1 MDQESDAARRGKSPG
16 RALEE
21 WMRSIKRLVVN
32 VRCARFVIALAFL
45 CVLVSVSLGQVIFQ
59 TNIANYGTLRVIG
72 VSVFWDEACTNRVTS
87 IDWGAIFPGSSIQ
100 KYFYVRSDGTATET
114 LLMSYGNW
122 TPAAAS
128 SYFVLTWN
136 CSNYVLSAKAVV
148 CANLA
153 LAVQPNITGVT
164 DFDFM
169 ILVQATG

>member
-1 MDQESDAARRGKSPG
+1 MDQKSDAARRGKSPA

-72 VSVFWDEACTNRVTS
+72 VSVFWDETCTNRVTS

-136 CSNYVLSAKAVV
+136 CSNYALSAKAVV

>member
-1 MDQESDAARRGKSPG
+1 MVQESDAARRGKSPA

-136 CSNYVLSAKAVV
+136 CSNYVLSARAVV

>member
-1 MDQESDAARRGKSPG
+1 MDQESDAARRGKIPA

-21 WMRSIKRLVVN
+21 CMRSIKRLVVN

-136 CSNYVLSAKAVV
+136 CSNYALSAKAVV